1 MNDAPE
7 PSRFS
12 AAGTTEKATVEF
24 VVANGAGIHARPAV
38 VFTRLARSFACAIE
52 MEVDGSGLWLNAKS
66 IVKVLAAR
74 VRRGSHLKLAARGP
88 RAADAVR
95 ALRALVEDDFGEG
108 KPHAGR
114 G

>member
-12 AAGTTEKATVEF
+12 AAGSAEKASVDF
-24 VVANGAGIHARPAV
+24 VVAHGVGIHARPAV
-38 VFTRLARSFACAIE
+38 VFTELARSFPCAIE

-74 VRRGSHLKLAARGP
+74 VRKGSRLKLTARGP

-108 KPHAGR
+108 RPHAGR